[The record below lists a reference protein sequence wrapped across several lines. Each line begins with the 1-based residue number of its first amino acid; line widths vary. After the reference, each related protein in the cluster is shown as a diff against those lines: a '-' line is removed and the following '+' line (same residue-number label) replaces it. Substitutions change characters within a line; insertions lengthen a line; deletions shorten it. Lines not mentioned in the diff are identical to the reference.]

1 VKGLFKKAACIVYPY
16 ISATQS
22 GVLTLAYKFQTP
34 ALVSDI
40 PFFRESSAGN
50 CCLFFKRA
58 DTADLSDQLETLLF
72 STDISGIKAV
82 QKDYYDKNYS
92 ENAIISSIE
101 TIYK

>member
-1 VKGLFKKAACIVYPY
+1 VKSLFKQAACVVYPY

-40 PFFRESSAGN
+40 PFFRESSTGN

-58 DTADLSDQLETLLF
+58 DTSDLSEQLETLLF
-72 STDISGIKAV
+72 GTDISEMKVA
-82 QKDYYDKNYS
+82 QKEYYDNNYS
-92 ENAIISSIE
+92 ENAVVSSIE